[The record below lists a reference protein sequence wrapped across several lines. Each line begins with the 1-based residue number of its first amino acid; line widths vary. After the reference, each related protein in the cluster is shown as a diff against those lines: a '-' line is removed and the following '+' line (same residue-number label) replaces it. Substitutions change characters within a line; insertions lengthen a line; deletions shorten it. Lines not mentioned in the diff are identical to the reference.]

1 MLSEGD
7 PLGKIRQN
15 KPNLLRPIRADAPG
29 HAIPAPF
36 LGALINMLG
45 GATIDLDDMDIQAG
59 RDLMDN
65 NEVLF
70 VQLEDRVHFKVI
82 VRRRK

>member
-7 PLGKIRQN
+7 PLNR
-15 KPNLLRPIRADAPG
+15 LRPVRTDAPG

-45 GATIDLDDMDIQAG
+45 GATIDLDDLDLQAG
-59 RDLMDN
+59 QVLMDN
-65 NEVLF
+65 NEVIF
-70 VQLEDRVHFKVI
+70 VQLEDKVHFKVI
-82 VRRRK
+82 VRRRR